1 MKAIK
6 CAQGLLFLNPA
17 IWLVLLMLTG
27 CATVEC
33 ESSHTVKTWIDAN
46 GNGQWDEG
54 EAPLAGVSCFAEGG
68 YSLGV
73 GEAVSDQYGEAHL
86 STVLAGC
93 PEEGILTAWVE
104 PPPGY
109 RLVTPGRL
117 PVHLYDTEPLFFG
130 FLAID
135 E

>member
-1 MKAIK
+1 VSSERIQRA
-6 CAQGLLFLNPA
+6 CFLVVLWLLSLA
-17 IWLVLLMLTG
+17 G

-46 GNGQWDEG
+46 ANGQWDEG
-54 EAPLAGVSCFAEGG
+54 EASLAGVNCFAEGG

-73 GEAVSDQYGEAHL
+73 GKAVSNQYGEAHL
-86 STVLAGC
+86 STTLAGC
-93 PEEGILTAWVE
+93 PKEGVLTVWVE

-109 RLVTPGRL
+109 RLVTQGRL
-117 PVHLYDTEPLFFG
+117 PVQLYATEPLLFG
-130 FLAID
+130 FLPVG